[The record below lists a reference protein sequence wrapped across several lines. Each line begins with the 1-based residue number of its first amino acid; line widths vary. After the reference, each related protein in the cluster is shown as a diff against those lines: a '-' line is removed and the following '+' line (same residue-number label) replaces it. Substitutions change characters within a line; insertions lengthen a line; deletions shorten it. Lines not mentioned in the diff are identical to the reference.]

1 MCAPVCVHACVPE
14 GNRTLTSCLHRRV
27 IVPMYQTTTAAP
39 CGDTSLNEH
48 STRQPET
55 HSEKVRADWTA
66 LADGVAPFARVFGCA
81 CSKVLQQ
88 CPTARR
94 NGDTRQRCP
103 AAMPGSDAQRRCP
116 AAMPSGDTRQRCPAA
131 MPGSDAR
138 RRCPTRRCLAAMHDG
153 LYSYGLHSYGRVPC
167 RARTCTVSAYIVTAY
182 IVTAVPHAAR
192 AAAQLRP
199 V

>member
-1 MCAPVCVHACVPE
+1 MCAPARVHACVPE

-103 AAMPGSDAQRRCP
+103 AAMPGSDAQWRYP

-138 RRCPTRRCLAAMHDG
+138 QRCPSAIPGSDAQRRYPAAMPDG
-153 LYSYGLHSYGRVPC
+153 D
-167 RARTCTVSAYIVTAY
+167 ARPGGAWQRCTTAY
-182 IVTAVPHAAR
+182 IVMAYIVMAVSR
-192 AAAQLRP
+192 AAPAPAQSRP
-199 V
+199 I